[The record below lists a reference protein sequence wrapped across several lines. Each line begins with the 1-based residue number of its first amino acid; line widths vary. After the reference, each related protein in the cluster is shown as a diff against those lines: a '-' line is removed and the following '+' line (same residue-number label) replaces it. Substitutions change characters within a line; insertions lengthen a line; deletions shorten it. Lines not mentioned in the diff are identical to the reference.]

1 MNKIN
6 IKNLFRLSQDKQV
19 RPLTFLLANKNQE
32 PIGLLN
38 NFVNVTFHPQ
48 LSSADELS
56 FNVYKTLNGEDCL
69 YWDKLINFKLIY
81 VKEYDEWFEI
91 NVEIDDSQGS
101 VIKNITAT
109 SLCEAELSHVLM
121 DTTEINT
128 ETDIARDDYV
138 TPTIFYN
145 EEDPDS
151 SLLDRVI
158 LKKMPNYSI
167 AYVDDT
173 LWDIQRTFSFDNT
186 TSVYDAMKT
195 IAEEI
200 GCLFLFDTNERSI
213 YAYDLQ
219 YMCLDCNYRSDY
231 EFTTCPNCGS
241 TLHIHKP
248 YGTDTSIYIDKEQLG
263 QNINL
268 TSDTDSVKN
277 CVKVYGGDDVIN
289 AAIRNANPNGTNY
302 IYAFDDD
309 TLEDMPDELVDKL
322 TEYNDTLDEYR
333 NEKIYSLDSDI
344 VDNYNTVIAKIV
356 ALYPNTEFSEITTDI
371 TGYTNVMA
379 RYYEAIDLDLYL
391 RSSMMPVPSSEEK
404 TAQSEGEKI
413 ENELTTVGVGDVSS
427 ISLATADSSVL
438 LMAKAIIDTSLY
450 RVVVTE
456 NSSSILSQTWS
467 GSFTLTSYVKD
478 EDGNPED
485 SYTTSV
491 INVELT
497 DDMTEYL
504 NQKIEKIVAK
514 LDLQGVKD
522 IFKIEDLDEFKA
534 EIKKYSYNMLNS
546 YLSAYQ
552 SALDVLTQQGI
563 SETNNALYSELYIP
577 YYERYKA
584 LEEEMNVRSYDIEC
598 VGDVMIILE
607 DFINSAHYYLDF
619 QRYLGEELYNTF
631 LVYRREDAYDNS
643 NYVSDGLSNAEIFA
657 LVDNLLQVATE
668 SVKRSAETQYSVS
681 TTLQNLMLILGEDRE
696 QIYES
701 FLDNFILGNYIR
713 VKIDGT
719 VYKMRMGDVT
729 FDYNNPKDLAMTF
742 YDVSKSSVST
752 TVSRAKQLLE
762 QTKSMASSFS
772 IVKRQAEQGE
782 RADRTFDILKQDGLD
797 LAQYSM
803 YSTNSDIVFDEHGL
817 LARNYDDVKEQYND
831 EQLRLNGNSIILT
844 DNNWLSTRMAI
855 GKQFYYLDNTSYEEY
870 GLNADFVL
878 AGTIIGGDI
887 YSQNYLTTAGEI
899 SQGTHIN
906 LNDGTFAF
914 AGGKLSYDND
924 TLYVEGTIE
933 SIDGHIGGWTIADG
947 VLNSNNGS
955 IVLDANNNKIYSG
968 THSTLS
974 STSNGYYLAAD
985 GLSIGDSFSVTSAG
999 YLSAT
1004 EGLIGGWNINST
1016 TLKSTSN
1023 TIVLDGGN
1031 NKIYSGSHSTLSSTS
1046 SGYYLAADG
1055 LSIGSHFSATSTGA
1069 ITATSVDLTGKI
1081 TATSG
1086 KIAGYTISGDKLYG
1100 SQVGMDAESGGD
1112 YAFWAGASVGSSGSA
1127 PFRVGHDGSL
1137 YSSSATVTGSI
1148 TATSGRIG
1156 GWNISGGA
1164 LIGTDIG
1171 LDSNNQASHAIW
1183 AGNSDQW
1190 NAPFRVGHN
1199 GALYASSATISGD
1212 ITATSGWIDGSI
1224 VASGINAGN
1233 ITAGTISSDRI
1244 DANTIVARGIDSV
1257 NINAGNITYG
1267 TMSGDRIAA
1276 NTLSVNTIAK
1286 DGNGTIKFNTG
1297 ITTQG
1302 DRTYIQSDTIKFGY
1316 GGTLINCTD
1325 LQAKLE
1331 KLVNGGY
1338 D

>member
-6 IKNLFRLSQDKQV
+6 IKNLFRLSQDKQI
-19 RPLTFLLANKNQE
+19 RPLTFLLANKSKE
-32 PIGLLN
+32 IIGLMN
-38 NFVNVTFHPQ
+38 NFANVVYHPQ

-56 FNVYKTLNGEDCL
+56 FSVYKLLNGEECN
-69 YWDKLINFKLIY
+69 YWDKIINFKLLY
-81 VKEYDEWFEI
+81 VKEYNEWFEI
-91 NVEIDDSQGS
+91 TVDVDDSQDS
-101 VIKNITAT
+101 TIKNITAT
-109 SLCEAELSHVLM
+109 SLCEAELSHILM

-128 ETDIARDDYV
+128 EADIARKDYI
-138 TPTIFYN
+138 TPTIFY
-145 EEDPDS
+145 DPDNPSS

-213 YAYDLQ
+213 YAYDLE

-231 EFTTCPNCGS
+231 EFKVCPNCGG

-248 YGTDTSIYIDKEQLG
+248 YGYDTNIYIDKEQLG

-268 TSDTDSVKN
+268 TSDEDNVKN
-277 CVKVYGGDDVIN
+277 CVKIYGGDEIIN

-322 TEYNDTLDEYR
+322 EEYNDTIEEYKH
-333 NEKIYSLDSDI
+333 NKIYDFNSDMINNYNSVVEKIASI
-344 VDNYNTVIAKIV
+344 
-356 ALYPNTEFSEITTDI
+356 YPSTEFTNMSNPIV
-371 TGYTNVMA
+371 GYINIMA

-450 RVVVTE
+450 KVVVTE

-467 GSFTLTSYVKD
+467 GSFTLTSYAKD
-478 EDGNPED
+478 EEGVPKD
-485 SYTTSV
+485 SYTTTV
-491 INVELT
+491 IDVELT
-497 DDMTEYL
+497 DDMEKYL

-522 IFKIEDLDEFKA
+522 IFKIEDLNEFKT

-563 SETNNALYSELYIP
+563 SEPNNALYNELYIP
-577 YYERYKA
+577 YYQRFKA
-584 LEEEMNVRSYDIEC
+584 LESEMNIRSYDIEC
-598 VGDVMIILE
+598 VNDIMVVLE
-607 DFINSAHYYLDF
+607 DYINSAHYILNF
-619 QRYLGEELYNTF
+619 ENYLGPELYNLF
-631 LVYRREDAYDNS
+631 LVYRREDSYDNS
-643 NYVSDGLSNAEIFA
+643 NYVSDGLNNSEIFK
-657 LVDNLLQVATE
+657 LVDNLIQVATE
-668 SVKRSAETQYSVS
+668 SVMRSAQTQYSVS
-681 TTLQNLMLILGEDRE
+681 TTLLNLMLILGEDRQ
-696 QIYES
+696 QIYEN
-701 FLDNFILGNYIR
+701 FLENFILGNYIR
-713 VKIDGT
+713 VKIDG
-719 VYKMRMGDVT
+719 VLYKMRMGDVT
-729 FDYNNPKDLAMTF
+729 IDYNNLNNLSMTF
-742 YDVSKSSVST
+742 YDTSKSSVST
-752 TVSRAKQLLE
+752 TISRAKQLLE
-762 QTKSMASSFS
+762 QTKSMSASFNL
-772 IVKRQAEQGE
+772 VKKQAEQGE
-782 RADRTFDILKQDGLD
+782 RADRTFDVLKQDGLD
-797 LAQYSM
+797 LAQYM
-803 YSTNSDIVFDEHGL
+803 LFSTNSDVVFDEHGL
-817 LARNYDDVKEQYND
+817 LARNYDDVKGQYND

-844 DNNWLSTRMAI
+844 DDNWLTTRMAI
-855 GKQFYYLDNTSYEEY
+855 GKQFYYLDSLSYEEY

-878 AGTIIGGDI
+878 AGKIIGGDI
-887 YSQNYLTTAGEI
+887 YSQNYLTTDGEI

-914 AGGKLSYDND
+914 AGGKLSYDLNK
-924 TLYVEGTIE
+924 LYVEGTIE

-968 THSTLS
+968 THSSLS

-1046 SGYYLAADG
+1046 NGYYLAANG

-1086 KIAGYTISGDKLYG
+1086 KIAGYTINGDKLYG

-1112 YAFWAGASVGSSGSA
+1112 YAFWAGASVGNSGSA
-1127 PFRVGHDGSL
+1127 PYRVGHDGSL
-1137 YSSSATVTGSI
+1137 YSSSATITGSI
-1148 TATSGRIG
+1148 TATSGKIG

-1183 AGNSDQW
+1183 AGNSNQW
-1190 NAPFRVGHN
+1190 DAPFRVGHN
-1199 GALYASSATISGD
+1199 GGLYASSAIISGD

-1224 VASGINAGN
+1224 VASGINADN
-1233 ITAGTISSDRI
+1233 ITAGTINSDRI

-1257 NINAGNITYG
+1257 SINASNITYG
-1267 TMSGDRIAA
+1267 TMSGDRIEAGTISA
-1276 NTLSVNTIAK
+1276 DKLTL
-1286 DGNGTIKFNTG
+1286 NGTMTSLGSNGLWVSGTECKILTTSIQFGSGTTNFNC
-1297 ITTQG
+1297 I
-1302 DRTYIQSDTIKFGY
+1302 
-1316 GGTLINCTD
+1316 D
-1325 LQAKLE
+1325 LAE
-1331 KLVNGGY
+1331 KLRKLWTI
-1338 D
+1338 

>member
-6 IKNLFRLSQDKQV
+6 IKNLFRLSQDKQI
-19 RPLTFLLANKNQE
+19 RPLTFLLANKSKE
-32 PIGLLN
+32 IIGLMN
-38 NFVNVTFHPQ
+38 NFANVVYHPQ

-56 FNVYKTLNGEDCL
+56 FSVYKLLNGEECN
-69 YWDKLINFKLIY
+69 YWDKIINFKLLY
-81 VKEYDEWFEI
+81 VKEYNEWFEI
-91 NVEIDDSQGS
+91 TVDVDDSQDS
-101 VIKNITAT
+101 TIKNITAT
-109 SLCEAELSHVLM
+109 SLCEAELSHILM

-128 ETDIARDDYV
+128 EADIARKDYI
-138 TPTIFYN
+138 TPTIFY
-145 EEDPDS
+145 DPDNPSS

-173 LWDIQRTFSFDNT
+173 LWDIQRTFTFDNT

-213 YAYDLQ
+213 YAYDLE

-231 EFTTCPNCGS
+231 EFKVCPNCGG

-248 YGTDTSIYIDKEQLG
+248 YGYDTNIYIDKEQLG

-268 TSDTDSVKN
+268 TSDEDNVKN
-277 CVKVYGGDDVIN
+277 CVKIYGGDEIIN

-309 TLEDMPDELVDKL
+309 TLADMPNTLVDKL
-322 TEYNDTLDEYR
+322 EEYNDTIEEYKH
-333 NEKIYSLDSDI
+333 NKIYDFNSDMVNNYNSVVEKIASI
-344 VDNYNTVIAKIV
+344 
-356 ALYPNTEFSEITTDI
+356 YPSTEFTNMSNPIV
-371 TGYTNVMA
+371 GYINIMA
-379 RYYEAIDLDLYL
+379 RYYECIDLDLYL

-450 RVVVTE
+450 KVVVTE

-467 GSFTLTSYVKD
+467 GSFTLTSYAKD
-478 EDGNPED
+478 EEGVPKD
-485 SYTTSV
+485 SYTTTV
-491 INVELT
+491 IDVELT

-522 IFKIEDLDEFKA
+522 IFKIEDLDEFKT

-563 SETNNALYSELYIP
+563 SEPNNALYNELYIP
-577 YYERYKA
+577 YYERFKA
-584 LEEEMNVRSYDIEC
+584 LESEMNIRSYDIEC
-598 VGDVMIILE
+598 VNDIMVVLE
-607 DFINSAHYYLDF
+607 DYINSAHYTLNF
-619 QRYLGEELYNTF
+619 ENYLGPELYNLF
-631 LVYRREDAYDNS
+631 LVYRREDSYDNS
-643 NYVSDGLSNAEIFA
+643 NYVSDGLNNSEIFK
-657 LVDNLLQVATE
+657 LVDNLIQVATE
-668 SVKRSAETQYSVS
+668 SVMRSAQTQYSVS
-681 TTLQNLMLILGEDRE
+681 TTLLNLMLILGEDRQ
-696 QIYES
+696 QIYEN
-701 FLDNFILGNYIR
+701 FLENFILGNYIR
-713 VKIDGT
+713 VKIDGSL
-719 VYKMRMGDVT
+719 YKMRMGDVT
-729 FDYNNPKDLAMTF
+729 IDYNNLNNLSMTF
-742 YDVSKSSVST
+742 YDTSKSSVST
-752 TVSRAKQLLE
+752 TISRAKQLLE
-762 QTKSMASSFS
+762 QTKSMSASFNL
-772 IVKRQAEQGE
+772 VKKQAEQGE
-782 RADRTFDILKQDGLD
+782 RADRTFDVLKQDGLD
-797 LAQYSM
+797 LAQYM
-803 YSTNSDIVFDEHGL
+803 LFSTNSDVVFDEHGL

-844 DNNWLSTRMAI
+844 DDNWLTTRMAI
-855 GKQFYYLDNTSYEEY
+855 GKQFYYLDSLSYEEY

-878 AGTIIGGDI
+878 AGKIIGGDI
-887 YSQNYLTTAGEI
+887 YSQNYLTTDGEI

-914 AGGKLSYDND
+914 AGGKLSYDLNK
-924 TLYVEGTIE
+924 LYVEGTIE
-933 SIDGHIGGWTIADG
+933 SIDGHIGGWTIANG

-968 THSTLS
+968 THSSLS

-1046 SGYYLAADG
+1046 NGYYLAANG

-1086 KIAGYTISGDKLYG
+1086 KIAGYTINGDKLYG

-1112 YAFWAGASVGSSGSA
+1112 YAFWAGASVGNSGSA
-1127 PFRVGHDGSL
+1127 PYRVGHDGSL
-1137 YSSSATVTGSI
+1137 YSSSATITGSI
-1148 TATSGRIG
+1148 TATSGKIG

-1183 AGNSDQW
+1183 AGNSNQW
-1190 NAPFRVGHN
+1190 DAPFRVGHN
-1199 GALYASSATISGD
+1199 GGLYASSAIISGD

-1224 VASGINAGN
+1224 VASGINADN
-1233 ITAGTISSDRI
+1233 ITAGTINSDRI

-1257 NINAGNITYG
+1257 NINASNITYG
-1267 TMSGDRIAA
+1267 TMSGDRIEAGSITA
-1276 NTLSVNTIAK
+1276 NQLTVNEGYTYLN
-1286 DGNGTIKFNTG
+1286 DGLWLEGERCYLLT
-1297 ITTQG
+1297 
-1302 DRTYIQSDTIKFGY
+1302 DYIMFGY
-1316 GGTLINCTD
+1316 VGTMIKCTD
-1325 LQAKLE
+1325 LQPKLE
-1331 KLVNGGY
+1331 KLVRGGY

>member
-6 IKNLFRLSQDKQV
+6 IKNLFRLSQDKQI
-19 RPLTFLLANKNQE
+19 RPLTFLLANKSKE
-32 PIGLLN
+32 IIGLMN
-38 NFVNVTFHPQ
+38 NFANVVYHPQ

-56 FNVYKTLNGEDCL
+56 FSVYKLLNGEECN
-69 YWDKLINFKLIY
+69 YWDKIINFKLLY
-81 VKEYDEWFEI
+81 VKEYNEWFEI
-91 NVEIDDSQGS
+91 TVDVDDSQDS
-101 VIKNITAT
+101 TIKNITAT
-109 SLCEAELSHVLM
+109 SLCEAELSHILM

-128 ETDIARDDYV
+128 EADIARNDYV

-145 EEDPDS
+145 EDDPDS
-151 SLLDRVI
+151 SLLNRVI

-173 LWDIQRTFSFDNT
+173 LWDIQRTFTFDNT

-213 YAYDLQ
+213 YAYDLE

-231 EFTTCPNCGS
+231 EFKVCPNCGG

-248 YGTDTSIYIDKEQLG
+248 YGYDTNIYIDKEQLG

-268 TSDTDSVKN
+268 TSDEDNVKN
-277 CVKVYGGDDVIN
+277 CVKIYGGDEIIN

-309 TLEDMPDELVDKL
+309 TLADMPNTLVDKL
-322 TEYNDTLDEYR
+322 EEYNDTIEEYKH
-333 NEKIYSLDSDI
+333 NKIYDFNSDMVNNYNSVVEKIVSI
-344 VDNYNTVIAKIV
+344 
-356 ALYPNTEFSEITTDI
+356 YPSTEFTNMSNPIV
-371 TGYTNVMA
+371 GYINIMA

-450 RVVVTE
+450 KVVVTE

-467 GSFTLTSYVKD
+467 GSFTLTSYAKD
-478 EDGNPED
+478 EEGVPKD
-485 SYTTSV
+485 SYTTTV
-491 INVELT
+491 IDVELT

-522 IFKIEDLDEFKA
+522 IFKIEDLDEFKT

-563 SETNNALYSELYIP
+563 SEPNNALYNELYIP
-577 YYERYKA
+577 YYERFKA
-584 LEEEMNVRSYDIEC
+584 LESEMNIRSYDIEC
-598 VGDVMIILE
+598 VNDIMVVLE
-607 DFINSAHYYLDF
+607 DYINSAHYTLNF
-619 QRYLGEELYNTF
+619 ENYLGPELYNLF
-631 LVYRREDAYDNS
+631 LVYRREDSYDNS
-643 NYVSDGLSNAEIFA
+643 NYVSDGLNNSEIFK
-657 LVDNLLQVATE
+657 LVDNLIQVATE
-668 SVKRSAETQYSVS
+668 SVMRSAQTQYSVS
-681 TTLQNLMLILGEDRE
+681 TTLLNLMLILGEDRQ
-696 QIYES
+696 QIYEN
-701 FLDNFILGNYIR
+701 FLENFILGNYIR
-713 VKIDGT
+713 VKIDGSL
-719 VYKMRMGDVT
+719 YKMRMGDVT
-729 FDYNNPKDLAMTF
+729 IDYNNLNNLSMTF
-742 YDVSKSSVST
+742 YDTSKSSVST
-752 TVSRAKQLLE
+752 TISRAKQLLE
-762 QTKSMASSFS
+762 QTKSMSASFNL
-772 IVKRQAEQGE
+772 VKKQAEQGE
-782 RADRTFDILKQDGLD
+782 RADRTFDALKQDGLD
-797 LAQYSM
+797 LAQYM
-803 YSTNSDIVFDEHGL
+803 LFSTNSDVVFDEHGL

-844 DNNWLSTRMAI
+844 DDNWLTTRMAI

-878 AGTIIGGDI
+878 AGKIIGGDI
-887 YSQNYLTTAGEI
+887 YSQNYLTTDGEI

-914 AGGKLSYDND
+914 AGGKLSYDLNK
-924 TLYVEGTIE
+924 LYVEGTIE
-933 SIDGHIGGWTIADG
+933 SIDGHIGGWTIANG

-968 THSTLS
+968 THSSLS

-1046 SGYYLAADG
+1046 NGYYLAANG

-1086 KIAGYTISGDKLYG
+1086 KIAGYTINGDKLYG

-1112 YAFWAGASVGSSGSA
+1112 YAFWAGASVGNSGSA
-1127 PFRVGHDGSL
+1127 PYRVGHDGSL
-1137 YSSSATVTGSI
+1137 YSSSATITGSI
-1148 TATSGRIG
+1148 TATSGKIG

-1183 AGNSDQW
+1183 AGNSNQW
-1190 NAPFRVGHN
+1190 DAPFRVGHN
-1199 GALYASSATISGD
+1199 GGLYASSAIISGD

-1224 VASGINAGN
+1224 VASGINADN
-1233 ITAGTISSDRI
+1233 ITAGTINSDRI

-1257 NINAGNITYG
+1257 SINASNITYG
-1267 TMSGDRIAA
+1267 TMSGDRIDA
-1276 NTLSVNTIAK
+1276 NSITANQLSVNG
-1286 DGNGTIKFNTG
+1286 DGYTYLNDGLWLEGERCYLLTDYIMFGRVGTMIK
-1297 ITTQG
+1297 
-1302 DRTYIQSDTIKFGY
+1302 
-1316 GGTLINCTD
+1316 CTD
-1325 LQAKLE
+1325 LQPKLE
-1331 KLVNGGY
+1331 KLVRGGY